1 MNEPAVPDQPDSPA
15 LSQQDAARL
24 IGERFLANAAAGDN
38 AANDELV
45 ETILNEGRRR
55 RPRK

>member
-1 MNEPAVPDQPDSPA
+1 MNEPAVPDQPELPA

-24 IGERFLANAAAGDN
+24 IAEKFMANAAAGDN
-38 AANDELV
+38 AANDDLV
-45 ETILNEGRRR
+45 ETILTEGRRR